1 MAYFDHETKYYK
13 LSDETVIKLKFRDTA
28 FGNGKFTKLY
38 FKEYSRSDCIIL
50 IYSIKDKESF
60 DKCTFFSDKI
70 SKSCGNNKKVLLLG
84 NKNDEENL
92 RKVSFE
98 EGKNFAK
105 SNDYEFLEISCAKN
119 INIVEAME
127 TAINLGLEAV

>member
-28 FGNGKFTKLY
+28 YGNGKFTKLY

-60 DKCTFFSDKI
+60 EKRNFFRDKI
-70 SKSCGNNKKVLLLG
+70 TKFCLNSKKVLLIG
-84 NKNDEENL
+84 NKTDEENL

-98 EGKNFAK
+98 EGKNFANA
-105 SNDYEFLEISCAKN
+105 NDYEFLEVSCAKN

-127 TAINLGLEAV
+127 TAINMGL